1 MKKLLLILLCVP
13 LIGFGQINQKLNSE
27 VKEPCDCAIKLS
39 GYIKDLYN
47 LSLPYDDVNIL
58 LENKLDKDKV
68 TECFNNYTEIT
79 IFCVQSFDKI
89 ELDNCFK
96 TYWSSDNEYAD
107 IELLGETIQFYGDV
121 LENFIDKLDKKV
133 KSDNY

>member
-1 MKKLLLILLCVP
+1 MKKLLLLLLCVP
-13 LIGFGQINQKLNSE
+13 LIGFGQTNQKLNSE

-58 LENKLDKDKV
+58 LENKVDEDKV
-68 TECFNNYTEIT
+68 IECFNNYTEIT
-79 IFCVQSFDKI
+79 IFCYQSFDKT
-89 ELDNCFK
+89 EVDNCFK
-96 TYWSSDNEYAD
+96 TYWSSDNGWAGS
-107 IELLGETIQFYGDV
+107 LGETIKFYGDV